1 MLMPNDS
8 QAPLPA
14 SRKTKSG
21 SSAIA
26 ALGAMLATDW
36 ASTSGV
42 ERTRFWS
49 VMPESTA
56 RSVWAVAMHLFL

>member
-1 MLMPNDS
+1 MLIPNDS

-14 SRKTKSG
+14 LRKTNSG

-36 ASTSGV
+36 ARTSGK
-42 ERTRFWS
+42 ERTLAFS
-49 VMPESTA
+49 VMPELTA
-56 RSVWAVAMHLFL
+56 SSVWAVAMHPFL